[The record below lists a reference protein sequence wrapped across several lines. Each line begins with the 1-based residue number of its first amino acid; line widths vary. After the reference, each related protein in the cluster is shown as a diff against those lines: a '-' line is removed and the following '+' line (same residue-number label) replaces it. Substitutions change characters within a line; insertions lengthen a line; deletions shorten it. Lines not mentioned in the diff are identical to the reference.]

1 MTRQHIYVYP
11 LLFIFLCAPH
21 PILIRIHIKS
31 SSKRCLELCA
41 GEGLKVTLNGG
52 ESKGGLSLDSYPLL
66 TALFVS
72 SGYSHLSGSPQLD
85 LHPELLSIFQNL
97 MSLWPCSCLEQL
109 DMFIHYFTLTC

>member
-1 MTRQHIYVYP
+1 MTREHIYVYP

-21 PILIRIHIKS
+21 PILIRIYIKS

-66 TALFVS
+66 IAPLVLQAT
-72 SGYSHLSGSPQLD
+72 P
-85 LHPELLSIFQNL
+85 I
-97 MSLWPCSCLEQL
+97 CLEVHSWVYTQSC
-109 DMFIHYFTLTC
+109 FPSFKT

>member
-1 MTRQHIYVYP
+1 MTREHIYVYP

-21 PILIRIHIKS
+21 PILIRIYIKS

-41 GEGLKVTLNGG
+41 GEDLKVTLNGG

-66 TALFVS
+66 LAPLVS
-72 SGYSHLSGSPQLD
+72 SGYSHLSVSPQLC

-97 MSLWPCSCLEQL
+97 MSLRPCSCLEQL
-109 DMFIHYFTLTC
+109 DMFIHYFTLIR